1 MNRSSFLGPSDFP
14 AFVRSI
20 RRDCTSGPWWSRRIS
35 DRGTTWDSSDCS
47 PSGPRSTSSHLCG
60 SGGLERKRRVSF
72 AWTPIFLFFKNIRSP
87 YWDCLWTSVG
97 SWHSRS
103 RHISRILWTNFQV
116 AGIKKKKEA
125 QFKKRLLDPVLK
137 ECFFSCLLDRVWQFA
152 PGHIAP
158 NVGLHLGIHCET
170 VGSGCHVVKL
180 TNFSSSSKLLHFFS
194 SVRSMLFFLPSVT
207 VAASAADSYL
217 RFRFLYDLSAG
228 KDKKR
233 RQIQTRKTLS

>member
-1 MNRSSFLGPSDFP
+1 MNPHIFVFQKHPIPLLRLPLNLCWFLTLQVTTHFSYSLDEFPS
-14 AFVRSI
+14 
-20 RRDCTSGPWWSRRIS
+20 CW
-35 DRGTTWDSSDCS
+35 
-47 PSGPRSTSSHLCG
+47 
-60 SGGLERKRRVSF
+60 
-72 AWTPIFLFFKNIRSP
+72 N
-87 YWDCLWTSVG
+87 
-97 SWHSRS
+97 
-103 RHISRILWTNFQV
+103 
-116 AGIKKKKEA
+116 KKKEA

-207 VAASAADSYL
+207 VAAAAADSYL